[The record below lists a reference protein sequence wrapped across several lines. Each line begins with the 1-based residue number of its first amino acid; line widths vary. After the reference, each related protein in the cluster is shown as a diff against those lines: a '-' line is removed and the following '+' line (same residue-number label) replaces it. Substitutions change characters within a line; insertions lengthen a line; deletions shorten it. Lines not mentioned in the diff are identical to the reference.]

1 MINIDG
7 IEYRTAAQWEKKH
20 RHVLKG
26 QLKKG
31 VERPWRSP
39 NGNETMKFYS
49 VEQTRPWAKKDVEA
63 VNRRRRADAKAK
75 RDAEECESDAYMAA
89 WTKIPPEEPRSLRAW
104 LARAARNHALALLE
118 RSAAQKR
125 GCGEAEAVLDELAEC
140 VPAPGSVDENLD
152 AQELAGA
159 IDGFL
164 RSQDAR
170 TRRVF
175 VQRCFECAAV
185 PDIARRNGMSEQA
198 VRSLLHRTRSKLRAY
213 LESEELI

>member
-1 MINIDG
+1 MDDRAIIALFKARNEQALEKCREKYGPYLRAVASNITG
-7 IEYRTAAQWEKKH
+7 SA
-20 RHVLKG
+20 
-26 QLKKG
+26 
-31 VERPWRSP
+31 
-39 NGNETMKFYS
+39 
-49 VEQTRPWAKKDVEA
+49 
-63 VNRRRRADAKAK
+63 

-125 GCGEAEAVLDELAEC
+125 GCGEVEAVLDELAEC

-198 VRSLLHRTRSKLRAY
+198 VRSLLHRTRRKLRAY